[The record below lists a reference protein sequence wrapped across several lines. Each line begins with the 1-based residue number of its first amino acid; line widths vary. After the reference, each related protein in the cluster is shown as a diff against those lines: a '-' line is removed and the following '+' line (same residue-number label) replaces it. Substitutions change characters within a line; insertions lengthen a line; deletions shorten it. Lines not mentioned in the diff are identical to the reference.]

1 MTKKGNFG
9 GVISSFLSPAESLLH
24 NWFVSFII
32 VVR

>member
-1 MTKKGNFG
+1 MTKKGNFRG
-9 GVISSFLSPAESLLH
+9 LISSFLFPAERLLR